1 MAKKVFALLLGI
13 DNYPTS
19 PLDGCVHD
27 SEIMEEYLRTIIP
40 ADQLVLQTLRND
52 KATKSN
58 VIDGFLQHLAQ
69 AKQDDMVFL
78 HYAGHGS
85 REQADQMFWQI
96 EPDRQNEVMVLYDSI
111 QGNEFKPLA
120 DKELRWLISRLAAN
134 NPNITLML
142 DCCHSGGGTRSS
154 ATSRYTA
161 VNGTKTRSVNDYV
174 FAQSK
179 YGGNLDQCKDSK
191 GNFYIPNGR
200 HILMAGARSNQ
211 TAKELRVGD
220 QVHGIFTYSVLET
233 LKNSGGNI
241 TYSDLMKRASVRVL
255 NTVSDQVPQLEAIQP
270 NDLNAIFLQNA
281 VNVQK
286 AYYIVTKNKTNQW
299 TVDAGSVHGIPATT
313 VAPTT
318 FALYKNTD
326 DPTDANSRSIGDAT
340 TDKVLAGNSIVQPMS
355 NLSEESYK
363 AVVKHIPIPV
373 TYVQFE
379 QESPTSRIQQE
390 GIVQLRNA
398 LATINGSN
406 PSFYIKETNNAG
418 EAKYKAIAYEKDGK
432 QRYRIIK
439 PTTDVPIVQQVDGFS
454 PDSARKI
461 IRQLEHISRYDRTA
475 ELTNTTTKLSG
486 NKGIELKV
494 WVQQNG
500 IETLA
505 NAADG
510 EIRMPYSF
518 TNGEWQPASFKASL
532 TNKSDKR
539 LYVTALAM
547 TSDFSVTNEYLPIM
561 ELQVGEEA
569 FLFDGQYIPTEVAE
583 SWLKMGVNEEKMAL
597 KIIAATEQFDSSLLN
612 MAALDMPTSNRSAEQ
627 PRNALEALMIESNH
641 GKRAFGFGKN
651 EPTSDWTTAYISF
664 VATKNLTGEAAKPA
678 LAKVQM
684 TTPKTFAAR
693 IGLAS
698 LFSRNST
705 RSLTNDNATESNV
718 DMVLP
723 PALDK
728 KRPIYYGSPTAN
740 APDLNVLVLS
750 EVNNPQAVNAKDP
763 LELNLPFSYRAAE
776 RLIPFASDGELFYP
790 LGYAKN
796 GGNNTTNIYIERL
809 PEGNE
814 AVSERGLGKTIKIVL
829 QKLAGEKLGFPYN
842 YPALCIATRN
852 ANDGKVE
859 YNNQK
864 NDLRTAVAD
873 KKVLLLIH
881 GFSSDSSQLLSPNSD
896 NLNAS
901 LYNDFAQKYDVVLTY
916 DYDSFSTPISRSAQ
930 DLAAKLTEIGIAPQQ
945 LTIIAHC
952 TGGLLARW
960 FIENEGGSQ
969 YVKKLIMLG
978 TPNNG
983 TPWTRMKE
991 WALVAATFAAN
1002 QLTQYGIPSE
1012 TIGFLS
1018 DKARLA
1024 NELDQ
1029 ISKDVRIGSPFL
1041 EQLNRPS
1048 GVKVPYIIIAGNAAL
1063 VNDTTGKAKSW
1074 VQRIFNRYNVT
1085 MIAQRALSLF
1095 LFGDKNDIAVSVRS
1109 MCTVDSQ
1116 HNPQVR
1122 YMEIACDHFSYFHSA
1137 TGMAA
1142 IRSML

>member
-27 SEIMEEYLRTIIP
+27 SEIMEEYLQTIIP

-85 REQADQMFWQI
+85 REHADPMFWQI

-120 DKELRWLISRLAAN
+120 DKELRWLISRIANN

-142 DCCHSGGGTRSS
+142 DCCHSGGGTRST

-161 VNGTKTRSVNDYV
+161 VNGTKIRSINDYV

-179 YGGNLDQCKDSK
+179 YGGNLDQYKDNK

-220 QVHGIFTYSVLET
+220 QVHGIFTYSILET

-255 NTVSDQVPQLEAIQP
+255 NTVSEQVPQLEAIQP
-270 NDLNAIFLQNA
+270 NDINTIFLQNV

-286 AYYIVTKNKTNQW
+286 AYYIVTKNKSNQW
-299 TVDAGSVHGIPATT
+299 TIDAGSVHGIPATT

-326 DPTDANSRSIGDAT
+326 DPTDTNSRSIGDAT
-340 TDKVLAGNSIVQPMS
+340 TDKVLAGNSIVKPLD
-355 NLSEESYK
+355 NLTEETYK
-363 AVVKHIPIPV
+363 ALVKHIPIPV
-373 TYVQFE
+373 TYILFE
-379 QESPTSRIQQE
+379 QESSTSRIQQE
-390 GIVQLRNA
+390 GITQLRNA
-398 LATINGSN
+398 LATTNGSN
-406 PSFYIKETNNAG
+406 PSFYIKETNNTG
-418 EAKYKAIAYEKDGK
+418 EAKYKVIAYEKDGK

-439 PTTDVPIVQQVDGFS
+439 PTTDVPIVQQIDGFN

-461 IRQLEHISRYDRTA
+461 IRQLEHIARYDRTA
-475 ELTNTTTKLSG
+475 ELTNPTTKISG
-486 NKGIELKV
+486 NKGLELLV
-494 WVQQNG
+494 WIQQNG
-500 IETLA
+500 LETTA
-505 NAADG
+505 NTADA

-518 TNGEWQPASFKASL
+518 SNGEWQPAAFKVRL

-569 FLFDGQYIPTEVAE
+569 FLFDGQYIPTEVADN
-583 SWLKMGVNEEKMAL
+583 WLKLGINQEKMSL

-612 MAALDMPTSNRSAEQ
+612 MPALEMPTSNRSAEQ

-664 VATKNLTGEAAKPA
+664 VATKNLTPEAAKPA

-684 TTPKTFAAR
+684 NTPKNFAAR

-705 RSLTNDNATESNV
+705 RSLTGDNSTESNI
-718 DMVLP
+718 DIVLP
-723 PALDK
+723 PPLDK
-728 KRPIYYGSPTAN
+728 SRPIYYGSPTAN
-740 APDLNVLVLS
+740 APDLNLLVLS
-750 EVNNPQAVNAKDP
+750 ELSNPQAVTPKQP
-763 LELNLPFSYRAAE
+763 LELNLPFSHRAAE

-796 GGNNTTNIYIERL
+796 GANNTTNVYIERL
-809 PEGNE
+809 PDANE
-814 AVSERGLGKTIKIVL
+814 AVNERGIGKTIKIVL

-842 YPALCIATRN
+842 YPALCIANRN
-852 ANDGKVE
+852 PNDGIIQ

-864 NDLRTAVAD
+864 NDITTAIAN
-873 KKVLLLIH
+873 KKVLLVIH
-881 GFSSDSSQLLSPNSD
+881 GFSSDSTQLLSPDSD
-896 NLNAS
+896 NISNS
-901 LYNDFAQKYDVVLTY
+901 LYNDFAQKYDIILTY
-916 DYDSFSTPISRSAQ
+916 DYDTFSTPISRSAK
-930 DLAAKLTEIGIAPQQ
+930 DLATKLTEIGIQPQQ
-945 LTIIAHC
+945 VTILAHC
-952 TGGLLARW
+952 TGGLVARY

-969 YVKKLIMLG
+969 YVKKLIMAG

-991 WALVAATFAAN
+991 WALVAATFATN
-1002 QLTQYGIPSE
+1002 QMTQYGIPPE

-1048 GVKVPYIIIAGNAAL
+1048 GVKIPYIIIAGNAAL
-1063 VNDTTGKAKSW
+1063 VNDATGKAKNW
-1074 VQRIFNRYNVT
+1074 TQRIFSRYNVT
-1085 MIAQRALSLF
+1085 MVAQRALSLF

-1109 MCTVDSQ
+1109 MCTVDPQ
-1116 HNPQVR
+1116 HNPQTR
-1122 YMEIACDHFSYFHSA
+1122 YMEVACDHFSYFHSA
-1137 TGMAA
+1137 PGMSA
-1142 IRSML
+1142 IRSFL